1 MGRKRRSY
9 SAEFKAMVGLEA
21 LRGIETSNELA
32 RKYEVHP
39 GLITDWKKEVRERAA
54 ELFKKKSD
62 IELQEIA
69 RERDR
74 LQKKVGEL
82 TMDVDFLKKKCV
94 QLGLPID

>member
-39 GLITDWKKEVRERAA
+39 GLITDWKRRCG
-54 ELFKKKSD
+54 S
-62 IELQEIA
+62 A
-69 RERDR
+69 RRSCSKRNPTSSCKRSPGSGTGSKRRSES
-74 LQKKVGEL
+74 
-82 TMDVDFLKKKCV
+82 
-94 QLGLPID
+94 